1 MEFKDYYKI
10 LGIDKKASDE
20 EIKKAYRKL
29 AIKYHPDKNPGN
41 KQAEEKFKE
50 INEANAVLSD
60 SEKRKK
66 YDQFGENWQHYEQ
79 AGNQQGR
86 YGQPYGNNSGK
97 GNQFTEEDFA
107 NMFGGR
113 STGGTNDSGFSDF
126 FENLFGGSFGTSG
139 RKQRTVKG
147 EDIQASLT
155 ITLEEAYHGGAK
167 QFEYNGQDMS
177 ITLKPG
183 IEDGQVLKL
192 KGKGGKA
199 SAGGIAGD
207 LYITIKIKT
216 DPRFEVKGS
225 DLYCDVPVS
234 VYKAVLGGKAEVK
247 TLKGAISI
255 NVPKGTQADKVLR
268 LKGLGMPKYK
278 QPDEFGDLYAKVKM
292 IIPSDLSDKEQK
304 LFEEL
309 AKLRNF

>member
-1 MEFKDYYKI
+1 MDFKDYYKV
-10 LGIDKKASDE
+10 LGVDKKASEE

-29 AIKYHPDKNPGN
+29 AVKYHPDKNPGN

-79 AGNQQGR
+79 AGNKQQGR
-86 YGQPYGNNSGK
+86 YNQNYGADSGR
-97 GNQFTEEDFA
+97 GNPFSEEDFA
-107 NMFGGR
+107 NMFGGAR
-113 STGGTNDSGFSDF
+113 GGSNQSGFSDF
-126 FENLFGGSFGTSG
+126 FDNLFGGATSG
-139 RKQRTVKG
+139 RGRQRSVKG
-147 EDIQASLT
+147 EDIEASLT
-155 ITLEEAYHGGAK
+155 ITLEDAYKGGAK
-167 QFEYNGQDMS
+167 EFEFNGRDIS

-183 IEDGQVLKL
+183 IEDGQKLKL
-192 KGKGGKA
+192 KEHGEKAPGGV
-199 SAGGIAGD
+199 AGD
-207 LYITIKIKT
+207 LYITIKVK
-216 DPRFEVKGS
+216 PAPLFERKGS

-234 VYKAVLGGKAEVK
+234 IYKAVLGGKAEVK
-247 TLKGAISI
+247 TLKGNAISI
-255 NVPKGTQADKVLR
+255 NVPKGTQSDMTLR

-278 QPDEFGDLYAKVKM
+278 QPGEFGDLYARVKLV
-292 IIPSDLSDKEQK
+292 IPKDLSEQEQK